1 MAKYTQFDFSNK
13 DLYNYTYIPLLRDN
27 NRVKIL
33 YGGRNSG
40 KSDFTAQQI
49 IINLLGEE
57 FYRIVLVRKFFNSI
71 ETSQFQTIKDY
82 VKLWNLED
90 CFHISTRPLKIV
102 SRVNT
107 NNIVYAK
114 GLDKEDNTKSMKDIN
129 AVWFEEAN
137 QIHEDAYVM
146 TSQSLRGTY
155 AKKIEEW
162 ITFNP
167 VREKCFINKYFF
179 PNKKSYEKEDGNF
192 LYVPSTRSNTTILH
206 TTYKNNRFLPNSI
219 IENLESYKDIDE
231 NYYRVNTLGLWGG
244 TLKGLVY
251 EDWEIIKEI
260 PDDGDE
266 VFGLDYGYVN
276 PTALVQCKYYEK
288 SLFVNEL
295 MYETHLTHNNVVE
308 RLKNEF
314 YELLHNKIIVVDSAA
329 PELIAELKKA
339 GFYAK
344 PALKGPNSVAVG
356 INAVKEMKMFVS
368 ENSQNIISELETY
381 IWKDGKDGTQ
391 IDEPVKLNDHAC
403 DAIRYAVQTYGKQY
417 WNRDKQN
424 INKHSMTTN
433 RQKRNRNKYMINYGY

>member
-13 DLYNYTYIPLLRDN
+13 DLYNHIYIPLLRDN

-40 KSDFTAQQI
+40 KSDFIAQQI
-49 IINLLGEE
+49 IINLLGEK
-57 FYRIVLVRKFFNSI
+57 FYRIVLVRKFYNSI

-82 VKLWNLED
+82 IKLWKLED

-102 SRVNT
+102 SKINP

-114 GLDKEDNTKSMKDIN
+114 GLDKEDNTKSMKDVN

-155 AKKIEEW
+155 ARKIEEW
-162 ITFNP
+162 VSFNP
-167 VREKCFINKYFF
+167 VREKCFINQHFF
-179 PNKKSYEKEDGNF
+179 PNRKSYEKDDGIF
-192 LYVPSTRSNTTILH
+192 SFVISTRPDTTILH
-206 TTYKNNRFLPNSI
+206 TTYKDNRFLPNSI
-219 IENLESYKDIDE
+219 IENLESYKNIDE

-244 TLKGLVY
+244 ALKGLIY
-251 EDWEIIKEI
+251 EDWEIINSMPEGG
-260 PDDGDE
+260 DD

-276 PTALVQCKYYEK
+276 PTALVHCRYHEK
-288 SLFVNEL
+288 CLFVNEL
-295 MYETHLTHNNVVE
+295 LYQSHLTHNNVVE
-308 RLKNEF
+308 ILKKEF
-314 YELLHNKIIVVDSAA
+314 WELLHKKIIIVDSAA

-344 PALKGPNSVAVG
+344 PAIKGQNSVSVG
-356 INAVKEMKMFVS
+356 INAVNELKMFVTS
-368 ENSQNIISELETY
+368 NSDNIISELETY
-381 IWKDGKDGTQ
+381 TWKEARAGSL

-417 WNRDKQN
+417 WDRDKSIIHN
-424 INKHSMTTN
+424 IPIR
-433 RQKRNRNKYMINYGY
+433 RQKKNRNKFMINYGI